1 MSVYDEITQ
10 AIVAELEKGVPPW
23 VKSWSSHLPMNVVSQ
38 KEYRGINILLL
49 WKASQGKFTS
59 PYWLTYRQAE
69 SLGEYVRQ
77 GEKATSI
84 VYTATGVK
92 KV

>member
-10 AIVAELEKGVPPW
+10 AIVAELEQGVPPW

-49 WKASQGKFTS
+49 CVLVQQPVKTEA
-59 PYWLTYRQAE
+59 L
-69 SLGEYVRQ
+69 SL
-77 GEKATSI
+77 
-84 VYTATGVK
+84 
-92 KV
+92 